1 MIRVW
6 WPWLQATQ
14 RASGNYGK
22 RRVCQGQCL
31 LYSKRLL
38 WNPFC
43 CQLTFSLWEN
53 AFYQSLLTLGG
64 CRPTQ
69 NLGTK
74 QSQGKSHDLV
84 LLLEEK
90 DGSCSHPGSPT
101 CHQIVF
107 RLPPWKDKLAPVLKV
122 LVAWSGQFHT
132 VPKCWKTKA
141 SIGREAD
148 PKWIRTP
155 DGCILKYPCHSVTFV
170 N

>member
-1 MIRVW
+1 MTFRLSHHFHLPGYLTKKWNGDWYVFGGHDYK
-6 WPWLQATQ
+6 QHK

-43 CQLTFSLWEN
+43 CQLTFSPWEN

-64 CRPTQ
+64 CRLTQ

-74 QSQGKSHDLV
+74 QSQGKIHDLV

-90 DGSCSHPGSPT
+90 DGSRSHPGSPT
-101 CHQIVF
+101 CHQIAF
-107 RLPPWKDKLAPVLKV
+107 WLPPWKDKLAPVLKV
-122 LVAWSGQFHT
+122 LVAWSGQFT
-132 VPKCWKTKA
+132 QWQSVGK
-141 SIGREAD
+141 GR
-148 PKWIRTP
+148 PQ
-155 DGCILKYPCHSVTFV
+155 
-170 N
+170 